1 MGGASLKAIKERIKS
16 VEGTMQITKAMELV
30 ATSKLQHAR
39 EQVERARPFYE
50 TLLETIETIESSC
63 PNPRSPYFA
72 QRQIGKTCYIV
83 IGGDRGLAGGFNNNV
98 FKTVANHAEESGR
111 AYCVLPIGKKCYEHF
126 LHRRAEIL
134 AEEPTEAQDVGV
146 GACFDIGKVI
156 TEGFLRG
163 EYDRVFVCYSKFIS
177 MMSQEPKMEQLLP
190 LYVEPSDNKRLNLT
204 IYEPGEEEI
213 LDVIVPS
220 FLSGMIYGALCE
232 SLAAEQAA
240 RRMAMSSA
248 SDNAQEIKD
257 ELTLEYNRAR
267 QSVITQE
274 ITEIVAG
281 AENN

>member
-50 TLLETIETIESSC
+50 TLLETIENIESSC
-63 PNPRSPYFA
+63 RDSQSPYFTE
-72 QRQIGKTCYIV
+72 RQIGKTCYIV
-83 IGGDRGLAGGFNNNV
+83 IAGDRGLAGGFNNNL
-98 FKTVANHAEESGR
+98 FKAVANHAHEANRS
-111 AYCVLPIGKKCYEHF
+111 YCVMPIGKKCYEHF
-126 LHRRAEIL
+126 LHMKAEIL
-134 AEEPTEAQDVGV
+134 AQDSTGAQDVGV

-156 TEGFLRG
+156 TQGFLNG
-163 EYDRVFVCYSKFIS
+163 EYDTVYVCYSKFIS
-177 MMSQEPKMEQLLP
+177 MMSQEPVIEQLLP
-190 LYVEPSDNKRLNLT
+190 LYVTPVEGKSLSLT

-213 LDVIVPS
+213 LNIIVPS
-220 FLSGMIYGALCE
+220 FLSGMIYGAVCE
-232 SLAAEQAA
+232 SVAAEQAA
-240 RRMAMSSA
+240 RRMAMNSA

-281 AENN
+281 AEK